1 VLTIPGQVN
10 GPKLANNAIT
20 TDTAVSQDLGV
31 IGRDNQNRIRWGNL
45 LTLPVA
51 EGGLLY
57 VEPVYASPGASDAAS
72 SYPRLIR
79 VAMMY
84 EDRVGYGPTVRDALT
99 ELFGPGADATATG
112 PAPANPASGRPAATP
127 QADGQPAAQPGNQE
141 GTPPEVSTPIAAVP
155 RPGGPTQL
163 SPAKA
168 AALQDV
174 QSALGELRTAQ
185 QSGDFAEFGT
195 ALQRLDDAMQKY
207 DTAK

>member
-1 VLTIPGQVN
+1 MLTIPGQVN
-10 GPKLANNAIT
+10 GPKLAINAIS

-84 EDRVGYGPTVRDALT
+84 DDRVGYGPTVRDALT

-112 PAPANPASGRPAATP
+112 PAPANPPSGRPAAAP
-127 QADGQPAAQPGNQE
+127 PADGQPAAQPPNQD
-141 GTPPEVSTPIAAVP
+141 GQGAGGADAGGGRSGAGRADPAVGRQGRGAAGRAV
-155 RPGGPTQL
+155 GAG
-163 SPAKA
+163 
-168 AALQDV
+168 
-174 QSALGELRTAQ
+174 
-185 QSGDFAEFGT
+185 
-195 ALQRLDDAMQKY
+195 
-207 DTAK
+207 